1 MQLAYYFVKSFFKI
15 ISIFLLVGFILISPK
30 TRFLIGTASV
40 YWGKFILSTV
50 NSENKDKWLM
60 DKPKWLNN
68 KDFEP
73 LGLDEQTESNE
84 IITDE
89 KVKVEVEILNF

>member
-1 MQLAYYFVKSFFKI
+1 MKSFLKLIPI
-15 ISIFLLVGFILISPK
+15 ILLVGFILISPK
-30 TRFLIGTASV
+30 TRFLIGTASN
-40 YWGKFILSTV
+40 YWGKFILSTI
-50 NSENKDKWLM
+50 NIKNKDKWLM

-73 LGLDEQTESNE
+73 LGLDEQVESNE

-89 KVKVEVEILNF
+89 KVEVQVKLVDF

>member
-1 MQLAYYFVKSFFKI
+1 M
-15 ISIFLLVGFILISPK
+15 LLVGFILISPK
-30 TRFLIGTASV
+30 TRFLIGTASE

-50 NSENKDKWLM
+50 NSENKDKWLI

-73 LGLDEQTESNE
+73 LGLDEQAESNE
-84 IITDE
+84 IITDDKLE
-89 KVKVEVEILNF
+89 VQVELLDF

>member
-1 MQLAYYFVKSFFKI
+1 M
-15 ISIFLLVGFILISPK
+15 LLVGFILISPK
-30 TRFLIGTASV
+30 TRFLIGTASE

-60 DKPKWLNN
+60 NKPKWLNK
-68 KDFEP
+68 KDFDP
-73 LGLDEQTESNE
+73 LGFDEQAESNE

-89 KVKVEVEILNF
+89 KVEVQLELVDF

>member
-1 MQLAYYFVKSFFKI
+1 MKSFLKLIPI
-15 ISIFLLVGFILISPK
+15 ILLVGFILISPK
-30 TRFLIGTASV
+30 TRFLIGTASD

-73 LGLDEQTESNE
+73 LGLDEQAESNE
-84 IITDE
+84 IITDDKLE
-89 KVKVEVEILNF
+89 VQVELLDF

>member
-1 MQLAYYFVKSFFKI
+1 M
-15 ISIFLLVGFILISPK
+15 LLVGFILISPK
-30 TRFLIGTASV
+30 TRFLIGTVSE

-73 LGLDEQTESNE
+73 LGLDEQAESKE
-84 IITDE
+84 IITDDKLE
-89 KVKVEVEILNF
+89 VQVELLDF

>member
-1 MQLAYYFVKSFFKI
+1 M
-15 ISIFLLVGFILISPK
+15 LLVGFILISPK
-30 TRFLIGTASV
+30 TRFLIGTASN

-73 LGLDEQTESNE
+73 LGLDEQAESNE
-84 IITDE
+84 IITDDKLE
-89 KVKVEVEILNF
+89 VQVELLDF